1 MSQSLLYHAFGV
13 REGYEYEK
21 TEYVE
26 GRVEFHLSVKET
38 MLVCPKCGHG
48 RAARR
53 GSRRRRIRTVPIGL
67 KEVVLVAEVVR
78 CQCGKCG
85 HGFEVAPFL
94 PGPTRTTRTGSRTS
108 SAN

>member
-1 MSQSLLYHAFGV
+1 MHHAFGV
-13 REGYEYEK
+13 GEGYEYEK

-26 GRVEFHLSVKET
+26 ARVEFHLSVKEE
-38 MLVCPKCGHG
+38 MLEFPECGHE

-53 GSRRRRIRTVPIGL
+53 ESRTRRIRTVPIGL

-94 PGPTRTTRTGSRTS
+94 PEPTRTTRTGSRTS
-108 SAN
+108 SAS